1 MDKAKGGYSEG
12 LVSILLNNALF
23 ALKLWAGITSGSIAL
38 VADAWHT
45 LSDSIS
51 SVVVV
56 IAIKLSSRKAD
67 KEHPFGYGRWEQIAS
82 IFIAFFLGII
92 GFEFLKESIAGFRNR
107 EEAQFG
113 LLAIVVTVISIVVK
127 EGLAQYAFYIARKT
141 GNASVKADG
150 WHHRSDALSSVV
162 VLAGILFAKNIWWID
177 SALGII
183 IAVMLFHAAYEVIK
197 ESVTNLLGEQ
207 PSPELIEQITEEV
220 RKVYLDDLQLH
231 DFQLH
236 NYITH
241 KELIMHIRLR
251 KELSIDTGHQIAS
264 VIEKNIQK
272 RFGIHTT
279 IHVEPLL

>member
-12 LVSILLNNALF
+12 FVSILLNNALF

-113 LLAIVVTVISIVVK
+113 VLAIVVTVISILVK
-127 EGLAQYAFYIARKT
+127 EALAQYAFYIARKT
-141 GNASVKADG
+141 DNASVKADG

-177 SALGII
+177 SALGVI
-183 IAVMLFHAAYEVIK
+183 IALMLFHAAYEVIR

-241 KELIMHIRLR
+241 KELIFHIRLR
-251 KELSIDTGHQIAS
+251 KELSIQTGHQIAS
-264 VIEKNIQK
+264 DIEKNIQK
-272 RFGIHTT
+272 RFGIHAT